1 MKLLRDPF
9 GRPIPRLYF
18 NIDELDRECEQI
30 VTNFMDRHSAGFS
43 LPVPTDDIIR
53 MIEIEAD
60 DLDMYA
66 DLPEE
71 LDGYTDFFF
80 ERRPWVRIAKR
91 LSDPRYENRLRMTL
105 GHEFGHVRFHAP
117 MERRTGRPRPTAG
130 GAVLDLQPGHHN
142 RGTRERLDGVASG
155 VHRWRALDASRARQ
169 ALSARTRGARRRGGC
184 GWCRFR
190 FGSSRDP
197 PGDERLPGLSTGRAG
212 APCEA
217 EIAEPNL
224 RIALNS
230 RA

>member
-1 MKLLRDPF
+1 VQEAEMKLLRDPL

-18 NIDELDRECEQI
+18 KVDELDRECEQI

-53 MIEIEAD
+53 MIEMEAD

-80 ERRPWVRIAKR
+80 ERKPRVRIAKR

-117 MERRTGRPRPTAG
+117 LWRDGGVERDRRPAEPCWTCNRDTIVAAPENDWMEWQAAYIG
-130 GAVLDLQPGHHN
+130 GALLMPREPVRLLVRGIGVPQAPETAVGADSDLGQAAILRVTKGCQVSQQAA
-142 RGTRERLDGVASG
+142 RVRLAKLG
-155 VHRWRALDASRARQ
+155 L
-169 ALSARTRGARRRGGC
+169 LSQT
-184 GWCRFR
+184 
-190 FGSSRDP
+190 
-197 PGDERLPGLSTGRAG
+197 
-212 APCEA
+212 
-217 EIAEPNL
+217 
-224 RIALNS
+224 
-230 RA
+230 